1 MLFEKRRK
9 KKQCSETSPLSR
21 LQLAINPSYP
31 KINIQSSPQCS
42 LYIFYVHVKED
53 VLDNQELLNLGIAS
67 IILMT
72 YKGVQYCKEKLE
84 LGRSFAPKS

>member
-9 KKQCSETSPLSR
+9 KKQCSETSTLSR

-31 KINIQSSPQCS
+31 KINIQNSPHCS
-42 LYIFYVHVKED
+42 LYIFCGRGKED
-53 VLDNQELLNLGIAS
+53 VLDNQELLNLGITS

-72 YKGVQYCKEKLE
+72 YKGVIV
-84 LGRSFAPKS
+84 RRN